1 MSIVDSKKEIELDD
15 KLKVRSEQRR
25 WTLRRVRDTLKM
37 ILGVL
42 FIPSIFVVAYFFYTD
57 YTNHHPLLAPVGR
70 SIAVLPFANNQPNT
84 DSDYLGFAIAN
95 QIIGELDYNKSLT
108 VRPANAIRKYNYEPF
123 ELSMAAED
131 LKVNYVL
138 TGNYSMVDDV
148 IRLNI
153 ELINANN
160 HQSIFRDNLEVDFS
174 SAFGL
179 SDIVAKKVVDGLGT
193 QFSKQEL
200 AMIDSDVSSSPLAY
214 EYFLR
219 SLSLQLSMEGCA
231 LALEM
236 LRKSIAIDS
245 TYAPAYAEIGNRANR
260 ILVYGSLSERPAEIP
275 AEYYLKA
282 LVINENNHDAL
293 SGLGARYAETGRTTE
308 AVELMRKAL
317 KLNQS
322 SADAHFYLGYIYR
335 YAGMLEESIVQMEI
349 ALNLHP
355 NNPRFRSLGISY
367 ANSGE
372 YKKAMK
378 AISMDYGSLW
388 ELCWRAVIHYQEKEY
403 NEILELS
410 KKARKLDDGSI
421 WMLRIDGYLAA
432 IEGDSVKG
440 VSLARQLEEA
450 NTSDNGDLID
460 AESEYYA
467 ATAYIINRNKEGAL
481 RCLKKAVDGG
491 YFNYPFMITDH
502 LFESLIDDEEYL
514 AILSLAEE
522 KHIAFKERFF

>member
-1 MSIVDSKKEIELDD
+1 
-15 KLKVRSEQRR
+15 
-25 WTLRRVRDTLKM
+25 
-37 ILGVL
+37 
-42 FIPSIFVVAYFFYTD
+42 
-57 YTNHHPLLAPVGR
+57 
-70 SIAVLPFANNQPNT
+70 
-84 DSDYLGFAIAN
+84 
-95 QIIGELDYNKSLT
+95 
-108 VRPANAIRKYNYEPF
+108 
-123 ELSMAAED
+123 
-131 LKVNYVL
+131 
-138 TGNYSMVDDV
+138 
-148 IRLNI
+148 
-153 ELINANN
+153 
-160 HQSIFRDNLEVDFS
+160 
-174 SAFGL
+174 
-179 SDIVAKKVVDGLGT
+179 
-193 QFSKQEL
+193 
-200 AMIDSDVSSSPLAY
+200 
-214 EYFLR
+214 
-219 SLSLQLSMEGCA
+219 
-231 LALEM
+231 M

-245 TYAPAYAEIGNRANR
+245 TYAPAYTEIGNRANR
-260 ILVYGSLSERPAEIP
+260 ILVHGNKSERPAEIP

-282 LVINENNHDAL
+282 LSFNGNNHVAL
-293 SGLGARYAETGRTTE
+293 SSLGARYAETGRTTK

-317 KLNQS
+317 NLNQS

-388 ELCWRAVIHYQEKEY
+388 ELGWRAVIHYQEKEY

-460 AESEYYA
+460 AESEYYV
-467 ATAYIINRNKEGAL
+467 ATTYIVNRNKEGAL

-491 YFNYPFMITDH
+491 YFNYPFMITDR
-502 LFESLIDDEEYL
+502 LFESLREDEEYV
-514 AILSLAEE
+514 AILSLAKE
-522 KHIAFKERFF
+522 KHKAFKKRFF